1 MALDA
6 ERSGFC
12 YTRRVLSRVRP
23 TARTLCAK
31 EVGEWLSLVE
41 HLVRDQGVG
50 GSNPLSPTIFFNHLQ
65 KPPLGP
71 LEPYQMPCLANPRK
85 HCFVP
90 KFLMQQQSTESST
103 FHLRDGNSPVKRVHE
118 SDRY

>member
-1 MALDA
+1 
-6 ERSGFC
+6 
-12 YTRRVLSRVRP
+12 
-23 TARTLCAK
+23 
-31 EVGEWLSLVE
+31 
-41 HLVRDQGVG
+41 
-50 GSNPLSPTIFFNHLQ
+50 
-65 KPPLGP
+65 
-71 LEPYQMPCLANPRK
+71 MPCLANPRK